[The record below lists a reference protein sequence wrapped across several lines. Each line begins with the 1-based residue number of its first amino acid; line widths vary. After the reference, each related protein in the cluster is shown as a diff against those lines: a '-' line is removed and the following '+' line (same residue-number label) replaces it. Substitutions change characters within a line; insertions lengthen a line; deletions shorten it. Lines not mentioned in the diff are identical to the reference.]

1 MSAASKP
8 ASPASSVQ
16 RPQRSGKVI
25 LQMALREFACHYGML
40 PIDGTHHTFVCR
52 WGADDCRGT
61 FDRWD
66 EPRDGAAEG
75 EPT

>member
-1 MSAASKP
+1 
-8 ASPASSVQ
+8 
-16 RPQRSGKVI
+16 
-25 LQMALREFACHYGML
+25 MALREFACHYGML